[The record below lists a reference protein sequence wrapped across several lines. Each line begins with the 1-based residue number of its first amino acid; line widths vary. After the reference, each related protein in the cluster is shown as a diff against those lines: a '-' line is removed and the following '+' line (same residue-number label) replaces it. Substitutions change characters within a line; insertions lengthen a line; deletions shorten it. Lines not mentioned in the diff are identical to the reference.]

1 MELRIAGFLLLLTGW
16 ILMLAAVVMLS
27 ALPPRTAF
35 AVAGFAVEIL
45 GFVLVARS
53 HIPKRK
59 KHDV

>member
-1 MELRIAGFLLLLTGW
+1 MELKIAGFLLLFMGW
-16 ILMLAAVVMLS
+16 ILMLAAIVMLS
-27 ALPPRTAF
+27 ALPSRTAF

-59 KHDV
+59 KHDA